1 LLFLEHSAALPDEEE
16 DPTKDFRNR
25 NPGPGPRNNNN
36 NNNENNPAPRKG
48 KVKTDGNIVEKTS
61 EEKTFRNI
69 LLLFMNVWD

>member
-16 DPTKDFRNR
+16 DPTKDFHNR
-25 NPGPGPRNNNN
+25 NPGPGPRSK

-48 KVKTDGNIVEKTS
+48 KVKTDGKNIVEKTS